1 MTSSF
6 SRQKNPN
13 MEKPLEDE
21 NEHDVICR
29 NTNLGEDMIQGH
41 PTRI

>member
-1 MTSSF
+1 
-6 SRQKNPN
+6 
-13 MEKPLEDE
+13 MEKPLEE